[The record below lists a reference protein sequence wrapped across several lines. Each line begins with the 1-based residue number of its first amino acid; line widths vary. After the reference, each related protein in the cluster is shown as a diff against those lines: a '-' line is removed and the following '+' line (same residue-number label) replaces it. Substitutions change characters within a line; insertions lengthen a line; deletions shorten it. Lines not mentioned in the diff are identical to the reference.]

1 MQVCWQLTGFPQTT
15 TLKTLRAATGA
26 CKQLQATRKLFSG
39 WPAFAVGIY
48 DGQVRSVDP
57 TPRTDG
63 LFRILVEQAPGK
75 TAWPERRFVRQGSKV
90 LGWVQGDTVPVW
102 YELWRQLNDF
112 PLNFGQDQ
120 VAGKGEAKA
129 PKDDKSSI
137 EKKK

>member
-1 MQVCWQLTGFPQTT
+1 MVAQNIFFYVIAAS
-15 TLKTLRAATGA
+15 LK
-26 CKQLQATRKLFSG
+26 
-39 WPAFAVGIY
+39 
-48 DGQVRSVDP
+48 D
-57 TPRTDG
+57 
-63 LFRILVEQAPGK
+63 
-75 TAWPERRFVRQGSKV
+75 QGS
-90 LGWVQGDTVPVW
+90 LFHYPPVW